1 MATARSTGA
10 ELLPEHTALLAGH
23 EPRPGEA
30 SSGTW
35 TDDAGAQ
42 GREPPWRQTAARAP
56 DGPNHAVGFARGVAV
71 GFNLFVLIFIHS
83 TNMSGLTMIQG
94 PLANDL
100 NAPTL
105 AMWFTTSYLISMSSL
120 TPLVGRLAAIFS
132 PRAVVLPSIALF
144 ALGSLSASQA
154 RSFGAFLMGRIVMG
168 AGAAGIVVMAV
179 VFVIEL
185 TGKRSRGVMI
195 GFVNAAFTMGVSVG
209 AAVYGVLQPVLG
221 WRPLFWF
228 QTPSPSSQ
236 VLGSISASQTPCRR
250 PQQTKTA
257 KPPPEPK
264 TRQHRLSRR
273 HPPRKPPHLQPT
285 QERHTAKLIPIQTLT
300 IVLFLYSLAGDI
312 HPVPLILSAF
322 SLLAFVIAE
331 FRLAS
336 NPIIPLSVLSSRGV
350 LLSCIA
356 QLGLLTA
363 RWSILFYTPV
373 FMLAV
378 RAAPAAA
385 AGSVLIAT
393 NLGFSLGGLA
403 IGWLH
408 IRRAGSYYSAQLLSL
423 ASVALTIAF
432 LAAISRPNTPSFIFV
447 AIVCLNGIATGI
459 SLNYALVHL
468 LHLSHPSTEY
478 VTTSL
483 LATFRGFGGSF
494 GTSLGGGIFYR
505 VLRDRLVDGFLALD
519 GTPELGSAR
528 RKLVDRLL
536 GSPDLV
542 WHGDVLAPRE
552 RHVAVDGYADAIKA
566 VWQAAAVLA
575 LLVIAVQAAAGW
587 TSPREEAERRHHEDE
602 E

>member
-23 EPRPGEA
+23 EPHPGEA

-42 GREPPWRQTAARAP
+42 GREPLWRQTAARAP

-209 AAVYGVLQPVLG
+209 AAVYGVLQPVVG

-228 QTPSPSSQ
+228 QTPLAVIAGTGLYLSLPDSMSSPSTDQ
-236 VLGSISASQTPCRR
+236 DGKATP
-250 PQQTKTA
+250 
-257 KPPPEPK
+257 
-264 TRQHRLSRR
+264 LSR
-273 HPPRKPPHLQPT
+273 
-285 QERHTAKLIPIQTLT
+285 KLASIDYLGAILLTLT

-423 ASVALTIAF
+423 ASVTLTIAF

-575 LLVIAVQAAAGW
+575 LLVIAAQAAAGW

>member
-1 MATARSTGA
+1 MATARGAGA
-10 ELLPEHTALLAGH
+10 ESPEQTALLAGY
-23 EPRPGEA
+23 EPRPGDA
-30 SSGTW
+30 APGTW
-35 TDDAGAQ
+35 TDAGAD
-42 GREPPWRQTAARAP
+42 GREASRRQTAEGDL
-56 DGPNHAVGFARGVAV
+56 DGPNHAVGFARGLAI
-71 GFNLFVLIFIHS
+71 GFSLFLLIFIHS

-94 PLANDL
+94 SLATDL

-105 AMWFTTSYLISMSSL
+105 AMWFTTSYLIAMSSL

-132 PRAVVLPSIALF
+132 PRSVVLPSVALF
-144 ALGSLSASQA
+144 AVGSLAASQA
-154 RSFGAFLMGRIVMG
+154 HSFAAFLAGRIVMG
-168 AGAAGIVVMAV
+168 GGGAGIVVMAV

-185 TGKRSRGVMI
+185 TGKKTRGVVI
-195 GFVNAAFTMGVSVG
+195 GFVNAGFTMGVSVG
-209 AAVYGVLQPVLG
+209 AAVYGVLHPVVG

-228 QTPSPSSQ
+228 QSPLVIIAGIGLHLSLPDSMSSPSEETGKATPLRQKLASIDY
-236 VLGSISASQTPCRR
+236 LGAS
-250 PQQTKTA
+250 
-257 KPPPEPK
+257 
-264 TRQHRLSRR
+264 L
-273 HPPRKPPHLQPT
+273 L
-285 QERHTAKLIPIQTLT
+285 TLT

-312 HPVPLILSAF
+312 HPTPLILSIF
-322 SLLAFVIAE
+322 SLLAFTFTE
-331 FRLAS
+331 FRIAT

-350 LLSCIA
+350 LLSCLA
-356 QLGLLTA
+356 QLGLMTA
-363 RWSILFYTPV
+363 RWSILFYTPI

-393 NLGFSLGGLA
+393 NSGFSLGGLA

-423 ASVALTIAF
+423 AAVTATIAG
-432 LAAISRPNTPSFIFV
+432 LAAISRPATSSLAFV
-447 AIVCLNGIATGI
+447 ATVCLNGVTTGAA
-459 SLNYALVHL
+459 LNYALVHI

-519 GTPELGSAR
+519 GTPELGPAR

-542 WHGDVLAPRE
+542 WHGDVLNPLE
-552 RHVAVDGYADAIKA
+552 RHIAVDGYADAIRG

-575 LLVIAVQAAAGW
+575 LVVIAVQAVAGW
-587 TSPREEAERRHHEDE
+587 ASPREEAERRLHEDE